1 MVYFDKTPGGLSHQL
16 TKLINVELLKVQKN
30 STRFSTIRRKSFHGA
45 KHYCNINPIV
55 LQSYK
60 NTDSIL
66 RLRQGPAIPFVRRVG
81 AEGMLLVEKEQRG
94 RRDDHTA
101 ADEGADRGDL
111 IQK

>member
-1 MVYFDKTPGGLSHQL
+1 MVYFNKTAEGLSHQL
-16 TKLINVELLKVQKN
+16 AKPINVKLLKVQKK
-30 STRFSTIRRKSFHGA
+30 STRFSTFRRKSFVGA
-45 KHYCNINPIV
+45 KRYCNINPIV

-66 RLRQGPAIPFVRRVG
+66 RLRRTSGGSLIRGMG
-81 AEGMLLVEKEQRG
+81 AEGMLLVAKEQRG